1 VSSHERD
8 EIQSKLRRLTVSE
21 RFINGEK
28 EARQEAKDLLKRIG
42 DIDLSEMSPRRRM
55 LYEIEKQIGNES

>member
-1 VSSHERD
+1 M
-8 EIQSKLRRLTVSE
+8 RRLTVSE

-42 DIDLSEMSPRRRM
+42 DIDLSAMSPRRRM

>member
-1 VSSHERD
+1 MSDHERD

-21 RFINGEK
+21 RYINGEK

>member
-42 DIDLSEMSPRRRM
+42 DIDLSAMSPRRRM

>member
-1 VSSHERD
+1 VSDHERD

-21 RFINGEK
+21 RYINGEK